1 MKGLLKFMLLV
12 AVLLSVFMAT
22 AAYGAYRLFFRDGV
36 VSVQV
41 AEKGRFGERVH
52 VAVPAGIINA
62 VLAIAPLGCVDHSV
76 HDEEALEW
84 LPAVQAVVSE
94 LENYDDVVLFEAQNE
109 YESVSIVKHDGRLRV
124 MIESPHETVKVS
136 IPAGT
141 VHADVRAFNRL

>member
-1 MKGLLKFMLLV
+1 M
-12 AVLLSVFMAT
+12 
-22 AAYGAYRLFFRDGV
+22 
-36 VSVQV
+36 
-41 AEKGRFGERVH
+41 
-52 VAVPAGIINA
+52 PAGIINA

-141 VHADVRAFNRL
+141 VHAAVRAFNRL